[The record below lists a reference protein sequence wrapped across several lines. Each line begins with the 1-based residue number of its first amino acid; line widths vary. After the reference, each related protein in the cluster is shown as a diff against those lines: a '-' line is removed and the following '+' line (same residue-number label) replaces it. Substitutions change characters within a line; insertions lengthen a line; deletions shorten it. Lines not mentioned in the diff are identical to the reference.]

1 MRRFKYLDIMA
12 RYPSS
17 PSGWDREFE
26 SGLLQLRVMSEPGAR
41 LRGLGLITGPLNLL
55 TRATPREEGDHE
67 AAAERS

>member
-55 TRATPREEGDHE
+55 TM
-67 AAAERS
+67 